1 VHGPENTVDG
11 DISTY
16 WQSPP
21 ISRGRKYNRVDLEIN
36 LLQDFIVSSVLHF
49 VKLVKNLCINNNE
62 PDFCLKPVLRI
73 LIHPTYLPVLT
84 KQ

>member
-1 VHGPENTVDG
+1 VHGPENAVDG

-36 LLQDFIVSSVLHF
+36 LLQDFIVRTYLHF
-49 VKLVKNLCINNNE
+49 TVKTRVYCSLFSLFV
-62 PDFCLKPVLRI
+62 R
-73 LIHPTYLPVLT
+73 
-84 KQ
+84 

>member
-1 VHGPENTVDG
+1 VHGPENAVDG

-36 LLQDFIVSSVLHF
+36 LLQDFIVRTYLHF
-49 VKLVKNLCINNNE
+49 TVKN
-62 PDFCLKPVLRI
+62 RI
-73 LIHPTYLPVLT
+73 
-84 KQ
+84 

>member
-1 VHGPENTVDG
+1 VAVSVVVFVSVHGPENAVDG

-36 LLQDFIVSSVLHF
+36 LLQDFIV
-49 VKLVKNLCINNNE
+49 
-62 PDFCLKPVLRI
+62 R
-73 LIHPTYLPVLT
+73 TYLHC
-84 KQ
+84 